1 MCGIAGLAFR
11 DPERAPDPAALRR
24 MADILRHRGPDGEG
38 FHVAPGIGLAFRRLA
53 IIDLATG
60 GQPIANEDGTVVVV
74 CNGEIYNHVELR
86 ARLSAA
92 GHRFRTA
99 SEVETI
105 VHLYEEH
112 GDRFVDHLRGM
123 FAIALWDAPR
133 RRLLLA
139 RDRFGIKPLYYAV
152 TGDALAFG
160 SEQKA
165 ILASGMVAPEPDLQ
179 GIRQLLTHGRTVTP
193 RTIVRG
199 IAKVPPGCIVAWSRG
214 EAATS
219 RYWDVSFPPRDDY
232 ERRPERAK
240 GPRCARLFPRSR
252 RERGSDE
259 HTGRGGFERG
269 WIGFGPTGARHLDF
283 GAFQKAERLVAPVRR
298 VATP

>member
-1 MCGIAGLAFR
+1 
-11 DPERAPDPAALRR
+11 
-24 MADILRHRGPDGEG
+24 MADILRHRGPDGDG

-60 GQPIANEDGTVVVV
+60 EQPIANEDGTVVVV

-86 ARLSAA
+86 TRLAAA

-99 SEVETI
+99 SDVETI

-139 RDRFGIKPLYYAV
+139 RDRFGIKPLYYAA
-152 TGDALAFG
+152 TDEALVFG

-165 ILASGMVAPEPDLQ
+165 ILASGAVTPEPDLQ
-179 GIRQLLTHGRTVTP
+179 GMRQLLTHGRTVTP
-193 RTIVRG
+193 RTLVRDIG
-199 IAKVPPGCIVAWSRG
+199 KVPPGC
-214 EAATS
+214 
-219 RYWDVSFPPRDDY
+219 
-232 ERRPERAK
+232 
-240 GPRCARLFPRSR
+240 RL
-252 RERGSDE
+252 
-259 HTGRGGFERG
+259 
-269 WIGFGPTGARHLDF
+269 
-283 GAFQKAERLVAPVRR
+283 
-298 VATP
+298 